1 MATTTTNF
9 GWDIPQSTDLVKDG
23 ATAIAALGQDID
35 TAFVDFKGG
44 TTGQVLKKSS
54 ATDLDVE
61 WGTASSGLTLI
72 NTTSFSGVA
81 SQAVNSVFN
90 STYQNY
96 RILINIASS
105 TGDIN
110 AIGMKLRVSTTDT
123 STNYNSVRLFSK
135 GASPASAGEDVLG
148 NDEWFIGES
157 DKDQNGASAI
167 AMDLFSPNEA
177 RSTNFQASASTSD
190 GEFYCHFISGIQ
202 SSSTQFDGFNIINSA
217 GNTTG
222 TIRVY
227 GYNN

>member
-1 MATTTTNF
+1 MATTTTNYGF
-9 GWDIPQSTDLVKDG
+9 DIPQSTDLVKDG
-23 ATAIAALGQDID
+23 ATAIATLGQDID
-35 TAFVDFKGG
+35 TAMNTALG
-44 TTGQVLKKSS
+44 TKKAGMVL
-54 ATDLDVE
+54 L
-61 WGTASSGLTLI
+61 

-81 SQAVNSVFN
+81 SQAVNSVFS

-123 STNYNSVRLFSK
+123 STNYNSVRVFSK
-135 GASPASAGEDVLG
+135 GATPASAGEDILG
-148 NDEWFIGES
+148 TDEWFIGES

-177 RSTNFQASASTSD
+177 RSTNFQLSASTSD
-190 GEFYCHFISGIQ
+190 GEFYCHFICGIQ